1 MQPGPDPTSSGAY
14 DSSKIKVLKG
24 LEAVRKRPGMYIGD
38 TDDGT
43 GLHHMVFEVVD
54 NAIDEALAGYC
65 DRIVVT
71 IHADESVTV
80 TDNGRGIPTDIHKE
94 ENRSAAEVIMTVL
107 HAGGKF
113 DDNSYKVAG
122 GLHGVGVSVVN
133 ALSGLLTLTIAR
145 DGKLHRQQYKM
156 GEPQGPLAV
165 VGNST
170 ERGTTIRFK
179 PSNTIFTNTTF
190 SYDWLAKRLRE
201 LSFLNSGVR
210 IELIDEREDKNDV
223 FEHQGGVS
231 AFVQYLNRGRTAIH
245 PGIFYFQS
253 QEGLISVEVAAQWND
268 SYQESMYCYTN
279 NIPQKDGGTHLAGF
293 RAALTRKI
301 NEFIDKEGLAKRE
314 NVSLTGDDARE
325 GMTAILSIKMPDPK
339 FSSQTKDKLV
349 SSEVKGAVESAVAQ
363 KLGEFLLERPADAK
377 SICLKII
384 DAARAREAA
393 RKAREMTRRKGALDS
408 SGLPGKLAD
417 CQEKDPGKSEIFLV
431 EGESAGGS
439 AKQGRDR
446 RTQAVLP
453 LKGKILNVEKA
464 RFDKMLSSQ
473 EVVTLI
479 SALGT
484 GIGPGDFDAAKLR
497 YHRVIIMSVDGD
509 DHVFVREKAGMAR
522 LVRIGKFIDET
533 LDAHRASGAI
543 ESNGHAEKLRGRELG
558 EVLCFG
564 LEGQEVRFRPISAV
578 IRHPLDEKLLKVRTA
593 YGRSVRVT
601 SSHSVF
607 VHQDGAIK
615 LKRGDE
621 LAKGD
626 ELVAPRQL
634 RLPEDA
640 PGRIDL
646 LQELAGDPHAAKQ
659 VWVRGPAVE
668 AWHRQ
673 RVLKRH
679 AGNANLTAARLE
691 IPARVRAELAAQR
704 RASGVSNEALCAA
717 VGILQPVT
725 FYGWERGSARP
736 TEHHFGDYLQA
747 VGADVARVMAQVVRG
762 PGRLER
768 IWNSQYRRSGRNE
781 VRDYVRLSS
790 LGPQDLEWMAARE
803 DLELTPE
810 HYRGN
815 GIPRHL
821 AVNED
826 LLCLLGFYLAEGSAS
841 DRGGIR
847 FAIGAGNK
855 SLAPEMQERLARV
868 FGRTASIYS
877 NRRGAA
883 DLKLVN
889 RIAALAWQ
897 QLFGFRGADSLSKRI
912 PDLVFNV
919 PEPLRLAFLRGYLL
933 GDGTV
938 AGERIAFSTSSY
950 DLASGLM
957 YLLSSLGV
965 VGSLSE
971 LEPDGVTR
979 EIRGL
984 PCVTRH
990 RHWTVSVCAAEDLRK
1005 ISPAWAD
1012 HWNAG
1017 ALAGRL
1023 ATPRTAIN
1031 RRFKDLDGDLMSIPI
1046 QSIEETEA
1054 SNGFVY
1060 DFSVDTDENFVAG
1073 MGGICCHNTDADVD
1087 GSHIRTLLLTFFYRQ
1102 MPELIERGHIYIAQ
1116 PPLFKI
1122 KRGKQE
1128 MYVKDEAELDQLLLT
1143 SALDDAA
1150 LHVNPEAPPL
1160 SGSGL
1165 EMLARQYMEVKAII
1179 SRWSRRYDRRLLEQL
1194 LTMRPVGSAQF
1205 ADGAWLEGWAKELEA
1220 RLNSDGS
1227 LVHSYALSVRRTE
1240 AGEPDRVDVARTEHG
1255 VTTEKHLQPEFFESA
1270 EYGRIAELGTTLN
1283 DFLGAGAYV
1292 MRGEARQEIS
1302 AFPEAM
1308 AWLLEQARKGQAIQ
1322 RYKGLGEMNPEQL
1335 WETTI
1340 NPEVRRLLQVRIE
1353 DAAATDDIF
1362 MTLMGDAV
1370 EPRRE
1375 FIEKNALYVSNL
1387 DV

>member
-1 MQPGPDPTSSGAY
+1 
-14 DSSKIKVLKG
+14 
-24 LEAVRKRPGMYIGD
+24 
-38 TDDGT
+38 
-43 GLHHMVFEVVD
+43 
-54 NAIDEALAGYC
+54 
-65 DRIVVT
+65 
-71 IHADESVTV
+71 DESVTV
-80 TDNGRGIPTDIHKE
+80 TDNGRGIPTDIHPE
-94 ENRSAAEVIMTVL
+94 EGRSAAEVIMTVL

-133 ALSGLLTLTIAR
+133 ALSGALTLTIAR

-156 GEPQGPLAV
+156 GEPQGALAV
-165 VGNST
+165 VGNTT

-210 IELIDEREDKNDV
+210 IELIDEREDKSDV

-231 AFVQYLNRGRTAIH
+231 AFVQYLNRSRTAIH
-245 PGIFYFQS
+245 PNIFYFQG
-253 QEGLISVEVAAQWND
+253 QEGPISVEVAAQWND

-301 NEFIDKEGLAKRE
+301 NDFIEKEGLAKRE

-349 SSEVKGAVESAVAQ
+349 SSEVKGAVESVVAQ

-377 SICLKII
+377 GICLKII

-484 GIGPGDFDAAKLR
+484 GIGRDDFDANKLR

-509 DHVFVREKAGMAR
+509 DHVFVRSAAGGAR
-522 LVRIGKFIDET
+522 MVRIGEFIDAA
-533 LDAHRASGAI
+533 LDAYRASGAV
-543 ESNGHAEKLRGRELG
+543 ESNGHAEKLRGAELG
-558 EVLCFG
+558 DVMCFG
-564 LEGQEVRFRPISAV
+564 QEGHEVRFRPIKAV
-578 IRHPLDEKLLKVRTA
+578 IRHPLEEKLFKVRTA

-607 VHQDGAIK
+607 VQENGAIR

-621 LAKGD
+621 LIPGD
-626 ELVAPRQL
+626 ELVAPRFM
-634 RLPEDA
+634 RLPQDA
-640 PGRIDL
+640 PARIDL
-646 LQELAGDPHAAKQ
+646 LRELWADPHSAKQ
-659 VWVRGPAVE
+659 VWLRGPAVE

-679 AGNANLTAARLE
+679 AGNEGLTA
-691 IPARVRAELAAQR
+691 LAAV
-704 RASGVSNEALCAA
+704 AGGGV
-717 VGILQPVT
+717 
-725 FYGWERGSARP
+725 
-736 TEHHFGDYLQA
+736 
-747 VGADVARVMAQVVRG
+747 
-762 PGRLER
+762 ER
-768 IWNSQYRRSGRNE
+768 IWDTQYTGSGRNE
-781 VRDYVRLSS
+781 VRDLVRLSS
-790 LGPQDLEWMAARE
+790 LGPQDIEWISARE

-810 HYRGN
+810 HHSSN
-815 GIPRHL
+815 GIPRYL
-821 AVNED
+821 DVNED

-847 FAIGAGNK
+847 FAIGKGNER
-855 SLAPEMQERLARV
+855 LAPEMQARLARV
-868 FGRTASIYS
+868 FGRAASVYS

-889 RIAALAWQ
+889 RIAALSWQ
-897 QLFGFRGADSLSKRI
+897 QVFGFRAADSPTKRI

-938 AGERIAFSTSSY
+938 ASGRIAFSTSSY

-965 VGSLSE
+965 VASLSE
-971 LEPDGVTR
+971 R
-979 EIRGL
+979 
-984 PCVTRH
+984 
-990 RHWTVSVCAAEDLRK
+990 RHWIVSVCAAEDLRK
-1005 ISPAWAD
+1005 ISTIWAD
-1012 HWNAG
+1012 HRNAP
-1017 ALAGRL
+1017 ALADRL
-1023 ATPRTAIN
+1023 DKRRKLIN
-1031 RRFKDLDGDLMSIPI
+1031 RRFKGLNGDLMSIPI
-1046 QSIEETEA
+1046 KSITEIEA

-1073 MGGICCHNTDADVD
+1073 MGGLCCHNTDADVD

-1128 MYVKDEAELDQLLLT
+1128 LYVKDEAELDQLLLT
-1143 SALDDAA
+1143 SALDEAA
-1150 LHVNPEAPPL
+1150 LFVNPEAPPL

-1179 SRWSRRYDRRLLEQL
+1179 GRWSRRYDRRLLEQL
-1194 LTMRPVGSAQF
+1194 ISMRSVGSQQF
-1205 ADGAWLEGWAKELEA
+1205 ADAAWLEGWAKELEA
-1220 RLNSDGS
+1220 RLNADGS
-1227 LVHSYALSVRRTE
+1227 LVHSYALSVRRNE

-1292 MRGEARQEIS
+1292 MRGGERQDVT

-1308 AWLLEQARKGQAIQ
+1308 AWLLDQARKGQAIQ
-1322 RYKGLGEMNPEQL
+1322 RYKGLGEMNPSQL

-1340 NPEVRRLLQVRIE
+1340 NPDVRRLLQVRIE